1 MILMLDWLII
11 LTMIMEYLK
20 TRWWDLRD
28 EHSIFQWAKNG
39 SALINSN
46 EEELRIVFLFKE

>member
-1 MILMLDWLII
+1 MLDWLII